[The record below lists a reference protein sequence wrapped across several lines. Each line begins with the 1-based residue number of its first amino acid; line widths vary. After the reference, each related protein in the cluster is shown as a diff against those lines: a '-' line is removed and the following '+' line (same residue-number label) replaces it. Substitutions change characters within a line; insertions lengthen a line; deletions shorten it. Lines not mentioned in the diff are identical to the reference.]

1 MTELQLGLIG
11 LGVAAICA
19 VVIYNKWQERKHR
32 ALAERVLGTPSADVL
47 LDRTREESTQ
57 PRDGDLPFDE
67 PVEEPRRVT
76 TSAPVFED
84 EPVLGATASI
94 TAKGGSQ
101 SADAD
106 IPPPGL
112 AARLSGR
119 FGFGR
124 KKTPAIESAMEPAT
138 ALGAAT
144 YDEPRIE
151 PALADASTT
160 VEMRR
165 EPAIAVP
172 AHLPD
177 DSARFASDSC
187 MEAGS
192 PKDADTAVIDSSDTA
207 AEPLPSFLHQAAV
220 DVMNT
225 PSTMTPI
232 HPSRID
238 GLETQAGVV
247 ASSQS
252 ASAVSIAPAVT
263 PSLTPPTV
271 EPRPDAR
278 REGGGQMLLTP
289 LIDYVA
295 SFETVE
301 PVSAQMIIEVPA
313 AAMARLRKA
322 VLRVGYN
329 EQNHEW
335 ETIDGEMG
343 GEYRRFRIGLQLVDR
358 QGPVSEAELSVFHM
372 AMQDLADATL
382 AIIELPPR
390 SEALS
395 SAAELDAFCAGVDIQ
410 IGINVVSQAQTF
422 PGTKLRALAEAA
434 GMMMDVEGR
443 FVRRDDDGNVLYV
456 LINQEAQPFAP
467 ETMRTLSTHGL
478 TFLFDVPCVP
488 HGERVFNQMVD
499 LAKRFSDVLRGVVVD
514 DNRRPLSESALEPIR
529 KQLVQYQAMLAS
541 RRLPAGSA
549 VTRRLFS

>member
-47 LDRTREESTQ
+47 LDRTHEDVPL
-57 PRDGDLPFDE
+57 PRDGDLPFDA
-67 PVEEPRRVT
+67 PVEEQRHAMP
-76 TSAPVFED
+76 SAPVFED
-84 EPVLGATASI
+84 EPVLGATAPVAS
-94 TAKGGSQ
+94 KEVSQ
-101 SADAD
+101 PANTDKSS
-106 IPPPGL
+106 PGL

-119 FGFGR
+119 FGFGS
-124 KKTPAIESAMEPAT
+124 KKTPAPEPAPGP
-138 ALGAAT
+138 GAPI

-151 PALADASTT
+151 PALADALTP
-160 VEMRR
+160 VEVRR
-165 EPAIAVP
+165 EPAIAVSS
-172 AHLPD
+172 HLPED
-177 DSARFASDSC
+177 TNTFASESP
-187 MEAGS
+187 MKAGS
-192 PKDADTAVIDSSDTA
+192 PTKDADSAVIDTA
-207 AEPLPSFLHQAAV
+207 ETAVEPLPSFLHHAAV
-220 DVMNT
+220 DVMSS

-232 HPSRID
+232 QPSR
-238 GLETQAGVV
+238 GEELETQGGIV
-247 ASSQS
+247 ASSLS
-252 ASAVSIAPAVT
+252 ESAVSVT
-263 PSLTPPTV
+263 PALTQPITPPTV
-271 EPRPDAR
+271 EHRPDPR
-278 REGGGQMLLTP
+278 REGGGGMLLSP

-301 PVSAQMIIEVPA
+301 PVSAQMVIEVPA
-313 AAMARLRKA
+313 AALARLRKG

-335 ETIDGEMG
+335 ETIDVETV

-372 AMQDLADATL
+372 AMQDLADAAL

-434 GMMMDVEGR
+434 GMVMDVEGR
-443 FVRRDDDGNVLYV
+443 FVRRDDEGNVLYV
-456 LINQEAQPFAP
+456 LINQEVQPFAP

>member
-47 LDRTREESTQ
+47 LDRMREDSTL
-57 PRDGDLPFDE
+57 PREGDLPFDA
-67 PVEEPRRVT
+67 PVEEPRQAMP
-76 TSAPVFED
+76 SAPVFEG
-84 EPVLGATASI
+84 EPVLGATASV

-101 SADAD
+101 PVDA
-106 IPPPGL
+106 PLPQAGL

-124 KKTPAIESAMEPAT
+124 KKTPATESAAG
-138 ALGAAT
+138 LGVPT

-151 PALADASTT
+151 PALADASPT
-160 VEMRR
+160 VDVRR
-165 EPAIAVP
+165 EPAMAAP
-172 AHLPD
+172 LTLPD
-177 DSARFASDSC
+177 DTTAFVSDSRI
-187 MEAGS
+187 EAGS
-192 PKDADTAVIDSSDTA
+192 LKDADTAVIDSSDA
-207 AEPLPSFLHQAAV
+207 AVEPLPSFLHHAAV
-220 DVMNT
+220 DVMNS
-225 PSTMTPI
+225 PSPMP
-232 HPSRID
+232 P
-238 GLETQAGVV
+238 TQAPRVDG
-247 ASSQS
+247 S
-252 ASAVSIAPAVT
+252 ATQDSIVDSILPDSAVSIAPA
-263 PSLTPPTV
+263 LTPPTV
-271 EPRPDAR
+271 EHRPDAR
-278 REGGGQMLLTP
+278 REGESQMPLSP

-295 SFETVE
+295 SFETAE

-313 AAMARLRKA
+313 AAMARLRKR

-372 AMQDLADATL
+372 AMQDLADAAL
-382 AIIELPPR
+382 AIIELPQR

-395 SAAELDAFCAGVDIQ
+395 TAAELDAFCAGVDIQ
-410 IGINVVSQAQTF
+410 IGINVVSQTQTF

-443 FVRRDDDGNVLYV
+443 FVRRDDEGNVLYILV
-456 LINQEAQPFAP
+456 NQEAQPFAP

-529 KQLVQYQAMLAS
+529 KQLVQYQAMLSS